1 MLVCLFECFFC
12 FQKCLQRDPVL
23 GRTHQILG
31 NIGTEPDKLT
41 TCTNHQEKYEHEMA
55 IALRSVLDMEDDDI
69 AAMLKEK
76 MLGLTEHLFFLNHFD
91 LGGRNL

>member
-1 MLVCLFECFFC
+1 M
-12 FQKCLQRDPVL
+12 
-23 GRTHQILG
+23 
-31 NIGTEPDKLT
+31 T

-76 MLGLTEHLFFLNHFD
+76 MLGLTEHLFFFNHLIWEVEICSQILSD
-91 LGGRNL
+91 LYKM

>member
-1 MLVCLFECFFC
+1 MLGHT
-12 FQKCLQRDPVL
+12 L
-23 GRTHQILG
+23 GK
-31 NIGTEPDKLT
+31 EPDKLA

-76 MLGLTEHLFFLNHFD
+76 MLGLTEHLFFSQPF
-91 LGGRNL
+91 